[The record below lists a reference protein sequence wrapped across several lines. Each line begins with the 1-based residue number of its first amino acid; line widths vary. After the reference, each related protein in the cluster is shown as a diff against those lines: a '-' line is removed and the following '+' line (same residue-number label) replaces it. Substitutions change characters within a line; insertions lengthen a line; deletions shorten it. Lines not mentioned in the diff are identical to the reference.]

1 MNYYEKYLKYK
12 NKYLELK
19 SLEGGSQ
26 GHGFSKGKGFGR
38 GSRSQGRGL
47 GQGRG
52 SRSQGRGFIQ
62 GRGNRSESP
71 LLQKEYDEDKAL
83 AYAIRLSTEESE
95 NRSESSLWP
104 KEYKGYDEAK
114 ALADA
119 IRLTTEESE
128 EYNRI
133 LQSHKEFARKR
144 NMRLFQVEGDGNCFY
159 RCVSYAL
166 NRSDAMYGN
175 FRQIVLEELKANR
188 DKYVEFIRGVKSDD
202 EDIDKYIERMGTDK
216 EWAGNIELQAFVNST
231 KVAITLYDMLIG
243 GEVTHVIPDVG
254 TSWKTIQLIYTGNHY
269 NYLE

>member
-1 MNYYEKYLKYK
+1 M
-12 NKYLELK
+12 
-19 SLEGGSQ
+19 
-26 GHGFSKGKGFGR
+26 
-38 GSRSQGRGL
+38 
-47 GQGRG
+47 
-52 SRSQGRGFIQ
+52 
-62 GRGNRSESP
+62 
-71 LLQKEYDEDKAL
+71 QKE
-83 AYAIRLSTEESE
+83 
-95 NRSESSLWP
+95 
-104 KEYKGYDEAK
+104 YDEAK

-119 IRLTTEESE
+119 IRLSTEESE

-144 NMRLFQVEGDGNCFY
+144 NMRLVQVEGDGNCFY

-188 DKYVEFIRGVKSDD
+188 YKYVEFIRGYKRDD

-243 GEVTHVIPDVG
+243 GEVTQVIPDVG